1 MRQLSKQF
9 LDLDAEIR
17 VLPGSTK
24 ARNRIVSASL
34 EYLGRLASE
43 TRRSLWGTVAGQD
56 MDLALEIGTAYLKV
70 ARVQG
75 PDQFKPGPVQAGEA
89 RTSQR
94 QMRSWSLYWAR
105 RVSRSAGALY

>member
-1 MRQLSKQF
+1 MC
-9 LDLDAEIR
+9 
-17 VLPGSTK
+17 P
-24 ARNRIVSASL
+24 ASL

-75 PDQFKPGPVQAGEA
+75 VPINSNLGQFKQAA
-89 RTSQR
+89 RASPR
-94 QMRSWSLYWAR
+94 RMHSWNLYWAH